1 MTSTSVFV
9 TFGFVLLMNELGC
22 SFGDLGA
29 LLHLMQVNR
38 SYAQVLVGKLL
49 IHDILRKL
57 PGAMDVVGAKLK
69 HDATSIV
76 CASFYAI
83 GRQLAADLIA
93 GRES

>member
-1 MTSTSVFV
+1 
-9 TFGFVLLMNELGC
+9 MNELGC

-57 PGAMDVVGAKLK
+57 PGAMDVVRTKVERYPPAVVGAGLDTISSQRRAGLVS
-69 HDATSIV
+69 HDQPKTAKRNS
-76 CASFYAI
+76 S
-83 GRQLAADLIA
+83 RH
-93 GRES
+93 RP